1 MAVGNRSVVSSHL
14 DEKSL
19 TRPSSSNAMEALK
32 PLGVASVYS
41 VMFDCFEVAIVR
53 VICPAVLVKWPAD
66 CFILCSAAAMHSIDT
81 NLKYGNPYYQS

>member
-1 MAVGNRSVVSSHL
+1 
-14 DEKSL
+14 
-19 TRPSSSNAMEALK
+19 MEALR
-32 PLGVASVYS
+32 PLGVASVYN

-81 NLKYGNPYYQS
+81 DLKYGNPYYQYWLRPRICTGSIVLPSL